1 MQKSG
6 PLFKIVPGFL
16 SRLGKTLHHST
27 AYNPRRN
34 EYLVT
39 FDLDVDDDWLP
50 DHVFAMR
57 LNTLGGIVDKKML
70 NYTANINRKAGILQT
85 QELPSF
91 TDMSLEAPN

>member
-16 SRLGKTLHHST
+16 SDRGKTLHHST

-39 FDLDVDDDWLP
+39 FDLDVDNDWLP
-50 DHVFAMR
+50 DHVYAMR

-70 NYTANINRKAGILQT
+70 NYTANINQKAGILQT
-85 QELPSF
+85 QGHHPF
-91 TDMSLEAPN
+91 PDMSLEAQK